1 MGALAVL
8 VLCYANP
15 SAAAAI
21 LITADT
27 GLPITQFPDHVPDC
41 HNPLISFPWFFI
53 RFFTLFARVWWT
65 PAFHGYSIYIILYP
79 CQERKWKDS
88 NLRAGYPANS
98 LAGSCIQPL
107 CHICPN
113 GVSGHQDLTPKYTHA
128 PGWIWTNNVCHQ
140 GHGFT
145 DRLLQPFAYRRLW
158 REAGEA
164 SVLLCQYY
172 SIWTWADL
180 HYF

>member
-53 RFFTLFARVWWT
+53 RFFTLFAGVWWPPCISRLQYIHNPLSMSST
-65 PAFHGYSIYIILYP
+65 QMEGFEPSGRLPGQLLSGEPHSATLPHLPERCIRTSGPDSQIHACAGLDLNQQCLPPGSRFYRPLASAICIPARVIGY
-79 CQERKWKDS
+79 
-88 NLRAGYPANS
+88 LRFR
-98 LAGSCIQPL
+98 
-107 CHICPN
+107 
-113 GVSGHQDLTPKYTHA
+113 
-128 PGWIWTNNVCHQ
+128 WM
-140 GHGFT
+140 
-145 DRLLQPFAYRRLW
+145 
-158 REAGEA
+158 
-164 SVLLCQYY
+164 
-172 SIWTWADL
+172 
-180 HYF
+180 